1 MKPFGTIFPAIREA
15 VEGRLTG
22 ADLNDWR
29 RTGSPRRFVY
39 CEASRWYPEQ
49 IKAVKEGLLEAYL
62 GTPYDVF
69 RKHVY
74 MEVPGLAFHV
84 EREHLLRTI
93 PSTEEVVTKDGELCG
108 PAAIEFFTQ
117 GDLAYY
123 TRLDRAFVWLCGDVL
138 RAFRETRKL
147 LRPSLWPGYAF
158 NEREMRDFIDGA
170 VDRWAEFPINKPID
184 WGNP

>member
-1 MKPFGTIFPAIREA
+1 MVP
-15 VEGRLTG
+15 
-22 ADLNDWR
+22 
-29 RTGSPRRFVY
+29 RTD
-39 CEASRWYPEQ
+39 
-49 IKAVKEGLLEAYL
+49 KAVKEGLLEAYL

-108 PAAIEFFTQ
+108 AAAIEFFTQ

-123 TRLDRAFVWLCGDVL
+123 ARRRLDFKAVSGQVL
-138 RAFRETRKL
+138 WDFRGTRKL
-147 LRPSLWPGYAF
+147 HRSKLWPDEAF
-158 NEREMRDFIDGA
+158 SEAQMGAFIDGA

-184 WGNP
+184 WGEP